1 MNPEPVYI
9 HLRVRTSQPS
19 ADSDPSVRPADADT
33 RWSGRWLDRRV
44 SSGGHGGVR
53 RAGGFTGV
61 DAFLNASMLL
71 GGMGPVG
78 ELPNDESKIFAGV
91 YALYSGLVFIVSAG
105 VLLAPVVHRILHK
118 LHADRA

>member
-1 MNPEPVYI
+1 MLI
-9 HLRVRTSQPS
+9 HVGLV
-19 ADSDPSVRPADADT
+19 AGVI
-33 RWSGRWLDRRV
+33 
-44 SSGGHGGVR
+44 GGSLL
-53 RAGGFTGV
+53 AGMVGYVALAGFTWV

-91 YALYSGLVFIVSAG
+91 YALYAGLVFIVSTG